1 VIGIIDMIIAEIKGG
16 SFFESAHDVGFPE
29 YLLMLAFLGGLALLI
44 RWIVNKNKNK
54 GGKQ

>member
-1 VIGIIDMIIAEIKGG
+1 MIIAEIKGG